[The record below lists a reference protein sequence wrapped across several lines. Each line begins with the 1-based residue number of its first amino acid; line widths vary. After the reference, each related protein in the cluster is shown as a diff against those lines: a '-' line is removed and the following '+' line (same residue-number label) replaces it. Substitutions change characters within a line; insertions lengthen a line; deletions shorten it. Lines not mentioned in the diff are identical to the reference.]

1 MGLDLEARSC
11 CSRFSPSGK
20 TNAVAIASNESFNGG
35 PRPSPTPRLCAA
47 SVDRLT
53 SPATSSKPEPSLS
66 AGSRPRAVHGGPL
79 TWVGEMPRQPLR
91 VLISGA
97 SVAGPTAAYWLGRQG
112 FAVTVVE
119 RMPLARVRTS
129 GHAVDLFG
137 PAMDVAEWAGV
148 LPAVMDARTRTEI
161 VSFQRDDGRGV
172 DVEMRRLV
180 AGILGRHVEVMRGE
194 LATILYEATRS
205 DAHYLFEDSI
215 YTIVEEPD
223 GIAVTFEHAPA
234 DRFDLVVGADG
245 LHSIV
250 RRLVFG
256 PEDKFRRF
264 LGGYLAGAALPNY
277 LGLDGRM
284 VVWNAPG
291 RLAAIYPVHQTTTAR
306 GGFLFRR
313 GEEFVLDYRDVEG
326 QKQVLHQIY
335 GGDGWQVP
343 RLLAEMD
350 AAEDFYFDSISQI
363 VMDSW
368 IKGRVT
374 LLGDAGYSPGPGVG
388 GGTSIAMVGAYV
400 LAQELGQAGRN
411 YQTGLRAYEDRMRE
425 LAVKMRGIGPIT
437 MSTLIPRT
445 GIQVRL
451 MPDLLRLVTRMPP
464 RFQQRLFQLQATP
477 ARALASIH
485 LTCSTVEG

>member
-1 MGLDLEARSC
+1 MGDIS
-11 CSRFSPSGK
+11 
-20 TNAVAIASNESFNGG
+20 
-35 PRPSPTPRLCAA
+35 
-47 SVDRLT
+47 
-53 SPATSSKPEPSLS
+53 
-66 AGSRPRAVHGGPL
+66 
-79 TWVGEMPRQPLR
+79 RQPLR

-97 SVAGPTAAYWLGRQG
+97 SVAGPTAAYWLCRQG

-137 PAMDVAEWAGV
+137 PAMDVAEWTGV

-161 VSFQRDDGRGV
+161 VSFQRDGGRGV

-180 AGILGRHVEVMRGE
+180 AGISGRHVEIMRGE

-205 DAHYLFEDSI
+205 DTQYLFEDSI
-215 YTIVEEPD
+215 RTIVEEAG

-234 DRFDLVVGADG
+234 DRFDLLIGADG

-256 PEDKFRRF
+256 PEDRFRRF
-264 LGGYLAGAALPNY
+264 LGGYLAGAALPNH
-277 LGLDGRM
+277 LGLEGRM

-291 RLAAIYPVHQTTTAR
+291 RLAAIYPVHRTTTAR

-313 GEEFVLDYRDVEG
+313 SKEFALDHRDIDG

-335 GGDGWQVP
+335 GEDGWQVP
-343 RLLAEMD
+343 RLLAAID

-363 VMDSW
+363 VMESW
-368 IKGRVT
+368 TKGWVT
-374 LLGDAGYSPGPGVG
+374 LVGDAGYSPGPAVG
-388 GGTSIAMVGAYV
+388 GGASIAMVGAYV
-400 LAQELGQAGRN
+400 LAQELAEAGQN
-411 YQTGLRAYEDRMRE
+411 YPTGLRAYEDRMRQ
-425 LAVKMRGIGPIT
+425 LAAKARSIGPTT

-451 MPDLLRLVTRMPP
+451 IPELLRLITRMPP
-464 RFQQRLFQLQATP
+464 RIQQRLFQLQATP
-477 ARALASIH
+477 ARALDSIH
-485 LTCSTVEG
+485 LMQSTVKE